1 MLFTITKDILTEY
14 SKIFIFLVVATAL
27 TLALILVNWIFVKKS
42 QAFNKSS
49 IYECGFDNF
58 NSAKEKFT
66 VHFYIIAILFVIF
79 DIEMIFLYAMSYSI
93 TITKFFGLFILFL
106 FLIILILGL
115 IFE

>member
-1 MLFTITKDILTEY
+1 MKR
-14 SKIFIFLVVATAL
+14 
-27 TLALILVNWIFVKKS
+27 S

-79 DIEMIFLYAMSYSI
+79 DIEMVFLYAMSYSI
-93 TITKFFGLFILFL
+93 TITKFFGLFILFS
-106 FLIILILGL
+106 FLAILVLGL
-115 IFE
+115 IFEWNNGVLN